1 MGTQSWKKGRGP
13 LVPFA
18 DGFRVRLLGMGHS
31 QGSVKRYLVLMGQ
44 LNRWLAAAG
53 LGVEELTWEVA
64 QRFLDHRRAAGQRRV
79 PTLASLTPPVRLPAG
94 VECSCRR
101 KRQLNRRR
109 VMSCSRAIATT
120 SSTTV
125 A

>member
-44 LNRWLAAAG
+44 LNRWLTAAG

-64 QRFLDHRRAAGQRRV
+64 QRFLDHRRTAGQRQV
-79 PTLASLTPPVRLPAG
+79 PTLASLAALFDYLR
-94 VECSCRR
+94 E
-101 KRQLNRRR
+101 LN
-109 VMSCSRAIATT
+109 VLCTGSGS
-120 SSTTV
+120 
-125 A
+125 